1 MNVHF
6 IRGAA
11 RMALLGSALSGL
23 AACAVAQPEA
33 PRPTVQQ
40 VEDKQAEST
49 PVTPPAA
56 APAPIAR
63 PSSTVSEL
71 QGLIQNRQV
80 SELRTAYNGTYGAS
94 LLFKPDELTYYV
106 ALFQQKDF
114 WRVLKTKSEK
124 QAEATYRAFAS
135 QSAELAEVDIK
146 RIKLQAEY
154 AHAEKQLAS
163 RSAELSALQAD
174 RALRLQQ
181 EEQVAARQ
189 EQSRREATALADQGK
204 DVRQQLRDMQRQIDV
219 LQAQQAQVENTPVQK
234 RAK

>member
-1 MNVHF
+1 MNVHI

-11 RMALLGSALSGL
+11 RMALLGTALSGL
-23 AACAVAQPEA
+23 AACAVAQSEA

-40 VEDKQAEST
+40 VEDKQAAST
-49 PVTPPAA
+49 PVTPPVA
-56 APAPIAR
+56 APAPAAR
-63 PSSTVSEL
+63 PSSTASEL

-94 LLFKPDELTYYV
+94 LLFKPDDLTYYV

-124 QAEATYRAFAS
+124 QAEATYRAFTS

-154 AHAEKQLAS
+154 AHAEKLLAS

-189 EQSRREATALADQGK
+189 EQSRQEATALADQGK
-204 DVRQQLRDMQRQIDV
+204 DVRQQLRDMQRQIDA
-219 LQAQQAQVENTPVQK
+219 LQAQQAQVAHTPVQK